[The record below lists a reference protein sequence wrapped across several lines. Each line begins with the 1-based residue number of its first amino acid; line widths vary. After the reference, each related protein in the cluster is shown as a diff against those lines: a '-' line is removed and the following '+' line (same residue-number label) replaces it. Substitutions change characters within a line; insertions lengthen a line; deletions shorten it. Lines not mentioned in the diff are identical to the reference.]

1 MSEQT
6 PNPSNLLAPNDI
18 ARLNTTDYRPSKQI
32 YSNVMNNNH
41 FRLYMQRNANEIR
54 RKQLDEFE
62 KKMGAC
68 GCEEQPKEIK
78 KFEPGYT
85 CKK

>member
-1 MSEQT
+1 MSEKV
-6 PNPSNLLAPNDI
+6 PNNTNFNAPNDI
-18 ARLNTTDYRPSKQI
+18 AQLSTTDYRPSKQI
-32 YSNVMNNNH
+32 YENVINNNH

-62 KKMGAC
+62 KKMASC
-68 GCEEQPKEIK
+68 SCEKQPKEIK
-78 KFEPGYT
+78 PHEPGYT